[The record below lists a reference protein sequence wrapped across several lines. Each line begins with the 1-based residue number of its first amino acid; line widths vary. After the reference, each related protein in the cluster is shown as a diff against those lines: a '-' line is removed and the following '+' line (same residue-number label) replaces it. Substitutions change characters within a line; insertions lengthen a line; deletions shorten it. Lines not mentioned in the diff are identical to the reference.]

1 MKRWMLNALRMSV
14 ALIGI
19 TVLAFLLFW
28 LPNIAKGFAISD
40 PEYAYL
46 RYPLLIGL
54 YVTGIP
60 FYLGIFHTFK
70 LVKLIEKDGAFTG
83 DACKSLRSISIY
95 SMTVIVLYIIG
106 MIFLN
111 INNAAQPGI
120 FLLGVLIIFVAFII
134 SIFASILKGLL
145 MKVVEIKDEN
155 DFTI

>member
-19 TVLAFLLFW
+19 IILGFLLFW
-28 LPNIAKGFAISD
+28 LPDIANGFAISD
-40 PEYAYL
+40 SGYAYL
-46 RYPLLIGL
+46 RYLLLAGL
-54 YVTGIP
+54 YATAIP

-70 LVKLIEKDGAFTG
+70 LIKLIEKDGAFTE
-83 DACKSLRSISIY
+83 DACKSLGSISIY
-95 SMTVIVLYIIG
+95 SMTVIVLYILG

-120 FLLGVLIIFVAFII
+120 FLLGILIIFVAFII
-134 SIFASILKGLL
+134 SIFAAILKGLL